1 MAVYHKFHRSMGLSA
16 FGQSFKLDD
25 KGKLSPEPDAET
37 AAAFGRLTN
46 YEVDAAA
53 PSPKVEPEAEPK
65 AEPKP
70 EAEPEAEAEPK
81 VSAFKK
87 RRTRKKKSSA

>member
-1 MAVYHKFHRSMGLSA
+1 MGLSA
-16 FGQSFKLDD
+16 LGQSFKLDD

-53 PSPKVEPEAEPK
+53 PSPKAEPE

-70 EAEPEAEAEPK
+70 EAEPEAEPKPEAEAEPK

>member
-16 FGQSFKLDD
+16 LGQSFKLDD

-53 PSPKVEPEAEPK
+53 PSPKAEPEAEPK
-65 AEPKP
+65 
-70 EAEPEAEAEPK
+70 PEAEAEPK